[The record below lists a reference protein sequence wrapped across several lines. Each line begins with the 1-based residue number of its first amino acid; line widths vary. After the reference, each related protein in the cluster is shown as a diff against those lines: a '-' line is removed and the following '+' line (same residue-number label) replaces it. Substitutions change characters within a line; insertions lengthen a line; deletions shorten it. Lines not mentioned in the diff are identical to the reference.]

1 MAFSQST
8 MQKLLPLILYSLTF
22 LPFLP
27 SIKEYQIVGMVALGI
42 YFLYTGLSLVNKQNT
57 IRTLLIVPIL
67 CLAMISYF
75 TMNYALFYP
84 LGLFPYVI
92 SNVDDELD
100 DDSPFEKYSRFAV
113 CLGAF
118 ACFMLGSAHGSIMDK
133 MGAYAPLI
141 FVFCVTGLHY
151 LINAPRLQ
159 MATDT
164 QMQEEIS
171 SLENEVAML
180 QAKLKNAKSGL
191 TQENY
196 LAAVLGLDFTG
207 FNEDETIEKTI
218 DTLKS
223 SAKAIFI
230 SYFDYDE
237 KEKAFVMRKSIG
249 SSPMNQQKTIPA
261 GIGIV
266 GQTYTTEQYVFV
278 NDLQEKEKDEYK
290 RALLGDL
297 NAILALPIVLHG
309 EVKASISIGLPAMS
323 KQQELDVINLCS
335 IIVQKL
341 GNEFEKM
348 EQHEKTKIANIT
360 DGLTKLYNRK
370 YFDIKIAEA
379 FRQAELEQKTLA
391 YVEIDLDFF
400 KQMNDTHGHEF
411 GDKVLQTAAE
421 TFKENI
427 RKSDY
432 AFRQGG
438 DEFCLLLM
446 GADQKKTHEIM
457 KKIRTEYA
465 KKVEQ
470 YHLYAMKDGQEVKS
484 SFSMGAAI
492 YPNEKIHDVKSFMAL
507 ADKAVYYVKEHGKNN
522 MAIAK

>member
-1 MAFSQST
+1 
-8 MQKLLPLILYSLTF
+8 MQKLLPLIVYSLMF
-22 LPFLP
+22 LPFMEN
-27 SIKEYQIVGMVALGI
+27 IKEYTLVGCIAFSI
-42 YFLYTGLSLVNKQNT
+42 YFLYTGLTLIDKQSSVKVLLVAVALCFSL
-57 IRTLLIVPIL
+57 I
-67 CLAMISYF
+67 AYF
-75 TMNYALFYP
+75 TMSYSLFYP
-84 LGLFPYVI
+84 LALLPFVI
-92 SNVDDELD
+92 NRTEGTDDNLKEIRYAILAGAIVCFVAGGADGGILD
-100 DDSPFEKYSRFAV
+100 KLKY
-113 CLGAF
+113 
-118 ACFMLGSAHGSIMDK
+118 
-133 MGAYAPLI
+133 YAPLVFT
-141 FVFCVTGLHY
+141 FVVTGLHY
-151 LINAPRLQ
+151 LLPESVVLSSDGESHVIEELEQENA
-159 MATDT
+159 
-164 QMQEEIS
+164 
-171 SLENEVAML
+171 SLR
-180 QAKLKNAKSGL
+180 AKLKEVKSGL

-207 FNEDETIEKTI
+207 FDKQETIEKTI

-223 SAKAIFI
+223 STKAIFI

-237 KEKAFVMRKSIG
+237 EHQEFVMQKTIG
-249 SSPMNQQKTIPA
+249 NSPMNKQRHIPA

-278 NDLQEKEKDEYK
+278 NDLPEKEPDEYK
-290 RALLGDL
+290 RKLLGKL

-309 EVKASISIGLPAMS
+309 KVRATISIGLPVMS

-335 IIVQKL
+335 IIIQKL
-341 GNEFEKM
+341 ANEFEKL
-348 EQHEKTKIANIT
+348 EQHAKTQKANIT

-370 YFDIKIAEA
+370 YFDAKIEEE
-379 FRQAELEQKTLA
+379 FRRAELENKQLA
-391 YVEIDLDFF
+391 YVEIDLDYF

-421 TFKENI
+421 TFSENI

-438 DEFCLLLM
+438 DEFCLLLI
-446 GADQKKTHEIM
+446 GADRKKTHEIM

-470 YHLYAMKDGQEVKS
+470 YHLYALKDGQEVKS
-484 SFSMGAAI
+484 SFSMGAAV
-492 YPNEKIHDVKSFMAL
+492 YPNEKIEDVKSFIGL